1 MIAIGINQG
10 MQPIIGYNY
19 GSNNY
24 VCVKETF
31 IDLVKIASVISCVSF
46 RLGCFMPDVLIWTF
60 SFDVGLLAIS
70 AILLGLRRF
79 HLSL

>member
-46 RLGCFMPDVLIWTF
+46 RLGCFMPDVLI
-60 SFDVGLLAIS
+60 
-70 AILLGLRRF
+70 
-79 HLSL
+79 

>member
-24 VCVKETF
+24 VCVKEAF
-31 IDLVKIASVISCVSF
+31 NYAFKIASLISCVSF
-46 RLGCFMPDVLIWTF
+46 RLGCFMPDVLI
-60 SFDVGLLAIS
+60 
-70 AILLGLRRF
+70 
-79 HLSL
+79 